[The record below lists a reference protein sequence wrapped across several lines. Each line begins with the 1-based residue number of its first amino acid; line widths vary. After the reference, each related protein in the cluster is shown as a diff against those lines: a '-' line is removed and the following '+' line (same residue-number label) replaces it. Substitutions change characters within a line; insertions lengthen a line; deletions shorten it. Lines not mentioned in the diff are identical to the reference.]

1 MSLSDKNQGKVL
13 AQIGSEVYKASLGP
27 FRNTLERWCFYET
40 LNFMFEHIGLGS
52 KWDFKINVGVA
63 KT

>member
-1 MSLSDKNQGKVL
+1 MSLSDKSPEKVV
-13 AQIGSEVYKASLGP
+13 AQIGSEVYIASLGA

-40 LNFMFEHIGLGS
+40 LNFLLEHVGLGS